1 MFFDTGLSRDTE
13 FIILCIWATPL
24 MSMIII
30 GFIGAFI
37 SPVWVFFEKHEKKFG
52 VAILISVIT
61 PFLIAWLYM
70 IMKAILFI
78 FSEVL

>member
-13 FIILCIWATPL
+13 FIILYIWATPL

-30 GFIGAFI
+30 GFIGAFV
-37 SPVWVFFEKHEKKFG
+37 PQVWVFFEKHEKKFAG
-52 VAILISVIT
+52 AILISVIT

-70 IMKAILFI
+70 MIKAILFV
-78 FSEVL
+78 FSWVF